1 VTFEPMD
8 VGRAVERSV
17 RSFRG
22 TDVTEPLLEAQ
33 MLVEHATGQSRS
45 WVISHPEAPLDPS
58 TDREIQELVDRR
70 ASGEPMAYIVRKR
83 DFYGLAIHVDS
94 RVLIPRPETEIV
106 VEEVLPLVRDHPG
119 PVHIVDVGTGSG
131 AIVLALAANLRSA
144 RLTAVDCSR
153 DALDVAALNAR
164 TLGFAERIEFVQGDI
179 ISWLLK
185 RVDIIVANLPYIP
198 EDSIRRLRPEIRD
211 FEPRIALDGGLGGI
225 EPNRRLLQQLQHLLL
240 PGGHAFLECEPYQ
253 IEALRMAASASLPGS
268 DIDFVIDGF
277 GDARFLH
284 VIMPS

>member
-1 VTFEPMD
+1 MTLEPMD

-94 RVLIPRPETEIV
+94 RVLIP
-106 VEEVLPLVRDHPG
+106 
-119 PVHIVDVGTGSG
+119 
-131 AIVLALAANLRSA
+131 
-144 RLTAVDCSR
+144 
-153 DALDVAALNAR
+153 
-164 TLGFAERIEFVQGDI
+164 
-179 ISWLLK
+179 
-185 RVDIIVANLPYIP
+185 
-198 EDSIRRLRPEIRD
+198 
-211 FEPRIALDGGLGGI
+211 
-225 EPNRRLLQQLQHLLL
+225 
-240 PGGHAFLECEPYQ
+240 
-253 IEALRMAASASLPGS
+253 
-268 DIDFVIDGF
+268 
-277 GDARFLH
+277 
-284 VIMPS
+284 